1 MPHGRRFTRHI
12 SVDDVKALEMWNNH
26 RVTSETE
33 ISRWRDLGAWCRAYG
48 EGGLHV
54 GMTMASLMPEGGG
67 GRIRRGPIPID
78 RGMTDLIPAWSLMLA
93 PDSKEIKIET
103 DASKIKADWAEAV
116 PLKEYAD
123 SFHGAAVQWPRF
135 FLMPPNMSEN
145 PSAFFAVQPP
155 ETHKDQPNMVFVE
168 LKVQSASGV
177 TIHTDKS
184 NKEMV
189 ENMSTLA
196 AVVENSDT
204 MMGFTIKVLV
214 NCVALHKGDLL
225 TKAAVEKT
233 KRPLEAA
240 KPVTTKTVFK
250 RMRQR

>member
-1 MPHGRRFTRHI
+1 M
-12 SVDDVKALEMWNNH
+12 
-26 RVTSETE
+26 
-33 ISRWRDLGAWCRAYG
+33 
-48 EGGLHV
+48 HV

-103 DASKIKADWAEAV
+103 DSSKIRPEWAEAV
-116 PLKEYAD
+116 PLKDYAD
-123 SFHGAAVQWPRF
+123 AFHGAAVAWPRF
-135 FLMPPNMSEN
+135 FLMPPNMKEN
-145 PSAFFAVQPP
+145 PSAFFAVQSPV
-155 ETHKDQPNMVFVE
+155 TLKDEPNMVFVE

-184 NKEMV
+184 NTEMV
-189 ENMSTLA
+189 ENMSRLA

-214 NCVALHKGDLL
+214 NCVALKKGDLL

-233 KRPLEAA
+233 KRALDAA
-240 KPVTTKTVFK
+240 KPVTTQQVLK

>member
-1 MPHGRRFTRHI
+1 M
-12 SVDDVKALEMWNNH
+12 
-26 RVTSETE
+26 
-33 ISRWRDLGAWCRAYG
+33 
-48 EGGLHV
+48 
-54 GMTMASLMPEGGG
+54 
-67 GRIRRGPIPID
+67 
-78 RGMTDLIPAWSLMLA
+78 IPAWSLMLA

-135 FLMPPNMSEN
+135 FLMPPNMLEN
-145 PSAFFAVQPP
+145 PSAYFAVKPP
-155 ETHKDQPNMVFVE
+155 EAHSDQPNMVFVE
-168 LKVQSASGV
+168 LNVQSASGV

-214 NCVALHKGDLL
+214 NCVALKKGDLL
-225 TKAAVEKT
+225 TKAAIEKP
-233 KRPLEAA
+233 KRALEAV
-240 KPVTTKTVFK
+240 KPVTTQQVLK
-250 RMRQR
+250 RMRQS

>member
-1 MPHGRRFTRHI
+1 M
-12 SVDDVKALEMWNNH
+12 
-26 RVTSETE
+26 
-33 ISRWRDLGAWCRAYG
+33 
-48 EGGLHV
+48 HV

-103 DASKIKADWAEAV
+103 DSSKIRPEWAEAV
-116 PLKEYAD
+116 PLKDYAD
-123 SFHGAAVQWPRF
+123 SFHGAAVEWPRF
-135 FLMPPNMSEN
+135 FLMPPNMLEN

-155 ETHKDQPNMVFVE
+155 ETHADEPNMVFVE
-168 LKVQSASGV
+168 LNVQSASGV
-177 TIHTDKS
+177 TIHTDKT

-189 ENMSTLA
+189 ENMSNLA

-214 NCVALHKGDLL
+214 NCVALKKGDLL

-233 KRPLEAA
+233 KRALDAA
-240 KPVTTKTVFK
+240 KPVTTQQVLK

>member
-1 MPHGRRFTRHI
+1 M
-12 SVDDVKALEMWNNH
+12 
-26 RVTSETE
+26 
-33 ISRWRDLGAWCRAYG
+33 
-48 EGGLHV
+48 HV

-67 GRIRRGPIPID
+67 GRIRRGAIPID

-103 DASKIKADWAEAV
+103 DSSKIRAEWAEAV
-116 PLKEYAD
+116 PLKDYAD

-135 FLMPPNMSEN
+135 FLMPPNMLEN

-168 LKVQSASGV
+168 LKVQSASGI

-184 NKEMV
+184 NREMV
-189 ENMSTLA
+189 ENMSKLV

-214 NCVALHKGDLL
+214 NCVALKKGDLL

-233 KRPLEAA
+233 KRTLDAA
-240 KPVTTKTVFK
+240 KPVTTQQVLK